1 MVGTIL
7 SRGVDEVLYPRKV
20 MKVLRMAVAVALV
33 SLAASHV
40 AGPYAGV
47 TGQATVAGERTDS
60 APFFAGIGDADSLK
74 APMDR
79 RVAGAPQKLDRL
91 LAGQKPR
98 NGQETPRG
106 YDELRMSV

>member
-74 APMDR
+74 ATMDR
-79 RVAGAPQKLDRL
+79 RFADAQQKLDRL
-91 LAGQKPR
+91 VAVKSPRTVENKPR
-98 NGQETPRG
+98 L
-106 YDELRMSV
+106 YDD